1 MSLANIYRLGL
12 KELKSLWAD
21 KVLLLLICWA
31 FSGAIYTAATATSQE
46 LHNAPVAV
54 VDEDQSPLSRRIVGA
69 FYKPY
74 FRQPAT
80 LTLAELDREMDLGT
94 YNFTLVIPNNFQ
106 HDVLAGR
113 QPERQVRQVIT
124 RMPGLSGIHQIL
136 LLPSG
141 LEMMTIP

>member
-54 VDEDQSPLSRRIVGA
+54 VDEDQSPLSRRI
-69 FYKPY
+69 
-74 FRQPAT
+74 
-80 LTLAELDREMDLGT
+80 
-94 YNFTLVIPNNFQ
+94 
-106 HDVLAGR
+106 
-113 QPERQVRQVIT
+113 
-124 RMPGLSGIHQIL
+124 
-136 LLPSG
+136 
-141 LEMMTIP
+141 